1 MIEGVK
7 TKLLKVIPDGR
18 GRLMEILRS
27 DEEIFLG
34 FGQVY
39 LTTAYPGVVKAWH
52 YHKKQADNFACLRG
66 MVKVVLYDRRDGSP
80 TVGEID
86 TLYLG
91 DHNPM
96 LLQIPP
102 EVWHGFMNV
111 GTEETILLNC
121 PTRPYNREEPDEYR
135 IPPHDNDIPYDWR
148 AGRDG

>member
-7 TKLLKVIPDGR
+7 IKPLKVIPDDR

-27 DEEIFLG
+27 DEELFLG

-66 MVKVVLYDRRDGSP
+66 MLKVALYDRREGSP
-80 TVGEID
+80 TAGEVN
-86 TLYLG
+86 TFYLG
-91 DHNPM
+91 DHHPM

-102 EVWHGFMNV
+102 MVWHGFMNI
-111 GTEETILLNC
+111 GTEEAILLNC

-135 IPPHDNDIPYDWR
+135 VPPHDNDIPYDWR